1 MATAGPTLL
10 ANALQ
15 ENSRVYS
22 FERCPA
28 AQVQGRYFH

>member
-1 MATAGPTLL
+1 MAIAGPTPL

-28 AQVQGRYFH
+28 CDNAVSL